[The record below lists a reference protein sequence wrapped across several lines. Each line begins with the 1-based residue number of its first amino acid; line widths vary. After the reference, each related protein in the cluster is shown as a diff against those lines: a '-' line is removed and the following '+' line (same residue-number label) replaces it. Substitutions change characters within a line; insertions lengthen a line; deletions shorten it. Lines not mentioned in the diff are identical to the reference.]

1 MKTKTIKKQ
10 NFLKMIAM
18 LVALIFAF
26 VPMLAG
32 CDLVTLNEG
41 LYLSQTV
48 GSWGTITITKE
59 DLIRAYNNYGNSTY
73 DSSSTPTK
81 EGVESTLDLL
91 LKRAVMVQYLTDPA
105 NGKEGKAIVTL
116 TMAQQNDI
124 WRSVYSSINSSVK
137 SLEDTLRADENATLS
152 TSTNSEEDSD
162 VSEYAPYEPTY
173 NLVWDSANNVY
184 KLEKIEETPVVENV
198 SVQLYDRDD
207 ATLTTAQKAK
217 LAYDQFT
224 KNWLKRSD
232 SSDYTDRAFSR
243 YINNLLKGEKGRGLS
258 EDEKEAFLREVD
270 RLYKIYYDNSVLS
283 LSQKLFEKDL
293 VVTTEMVQQKFLELY
308 NGQKELYDLTESNY
322 KTNMQATSTTAYY
335 NPAGQA
341 ENWFEVYHLLV
352 GYSDEQNTELTNLKT
367 MLNNEEISLAEYNKL
382 VANVKANTIA
392 TNRFTGETM
401 NYNELIN
408 KLQTVVNSQTSF
420 AAKVAKF
427 REFVYAYSTDTNSIN
442 TENGMNIPTNKDLDN
457 MVEEFATASRALHE
471 AGSLGALSDAV
482 QTTYGYHVIMYL
494 GDVPNVVYSTNTNL
508 LMTRLNSALLT
519 KVTNKTM
526 LDKVIEQI
534 SLDTYADH
542 ELSFIEQIMDGV
554 DTIYYLDAYK
564 DMFQ

>member
-1 MKTKTIKKQ
+1 
-10 NFLKMIAM
+10 M

-48 GSWGTITITKE
+48 GSWGTITITKA

>member
-408 KLQTVVNSQTSF
+408 KVQTVVNSQTSF

>member
-1 MKTKTIKKQ
+1 
-10 NFLKMIAM
+10 M
-18 LVALIFAF
+18 LVALVFAF

-48 GSWGTITITKE
+48 GSWGTITISKE
-59 DLIRAYNNYGNSTY
+59 DLIRTYNNYGNSAY
-73 DSSSTPTK
+73 DSSGTPTK

-105 NGKEGKAIVTL
+105 NGKDGKAIVTL

-124 WRSVYSSINSSVK
+124 WRNVYSSINSSVK
-137 SLEDTLRADENATLS
+137 TLEDTLRADENATLS
-152 TSTNSEEDSD
+152 TSADEEEDSD

-198 SVQLYDRDD
+198 SVQLYDRNDK
-207 ATLTTAQKAK
+207 TLTTAQKAK

-224 KNWLKRSD
+224 KNWLERSD
-232 SSDYTDRAFSR
+232 SSDFTDRAFSR
-243 YINNLLKGEKGRGLS
+243 YINNLLKAEKGRGLP

-270 RLYKIYYDNSVLS
+270 RLYKIYYDNSILS
-283 LSQKLFEKDL
+283 RSQELFEKDL
-293 VVTTEMVQQKFLELY
+293 VITTDMVQQKFLELY

-322 KTNMQATSTTAYY
+322 KTNMQSTSTTAYY

-408 KLQTVVNSQTSF
+408 QVQTVVNSQTSF

-427 REFVYAYSTDTNSIN
+427 REYVYAYSTDTNSIN

-457 MVEEFATASRALHE
+457 MVEEFAMASRALHE
-471 AGSLGALSDAV
+471 EGDLGAVSDVV

-494 GDVPNVVYSTNTNL
+494 GSVPNVVYSTNTNL

-542 ELSFIEQIMDGV
+542 ELSFINQIMDGI